1 MLRVIDANFATS
13 APSLKE
19 CPSEEFLEVVF
30 LGRSNVGK
38 SSFINALTNRK
49 NLAKKSSTPGKKRL
63 INFFKVVLDKDAERF
78 NANFVDLP
86 GFGYAR
92 VSKSEQQM
100 WQKNLTEFLEKRVSI
115 RLFILLVD
123 SRHPNLELDKAVRVH
138 VQESLR
144 ADQKMV
150 TIFTKSDKL
159 KQNELAQIRKD
170 YPDSVFVSTLKNRG
184 INKSL
189 ELVFDVLFGQESKND

>member
-1 MLRVIDANFATS
+1 MVRVIDASFATS

-49 NLAKKSSTPGKKRL
+49 NLAKKSSTPGKTRL
-63 INFFKVVLDKDAERF
+63 INFFKVLLDNNGERF

-86 GFGYAR
+86 GFGYAK

-115 RLFILLVD
+115 RLFILLID
-123 SRHPNLELDKAVRVH
+123 SRHPDLELDNAVRVH
-138 VQESLR
+138 VKENLR

-150 TIFTKSDKL
+150 IIFTKSDKL
-159 KQNELAQIRKD
+159 KQNELAQIRKN
-170 YPDSVFVSTLKNRG
+170 YPNSLFVSTLKNRG

-189 ELVFDVLFGQESKND
+189 ELISDVSF